1 MIYLTAE
8 EYHTWNTQT
17 EGELDWS
24 HFA

>member
-1 MIYLTAE
+1 MLNLMFEA
-8 EYHTWNTQT
+8 